1 MIPDASE
8 MANSLDAACQALHD
22 ANVLEDECWSCF
34 CSTVS
39 QLRAKKKELSW
50 YYSVSASNPLTFKP
64 IINDH
69 LSQIITPRIY
79 ATVEVDEAL
88 CEGKVP
94 PFVNLNSVIQ
104 VSGEDGRTIFRSH
117 MDMAEKNTNGQYQHA
132 PLFHLQLG
140 GHHPGADRKEE
151 LRLKEPRLPYPPIDL
166 LLACEIVVSN
176 FFPHEWRVLRSNP
189 SWITAICQSQQLC
202 LPAYIERLS
211 SCLNVS
217 SYTASQHLWADAW
230 GV

>member
-1 MIPDASE
+1 MIPDASL
-8 MANSLDAACQALHD
+8 MAQTLDAACQALLEV
-22 ANVLEDECWSCF
+22 NVLEDDCWSNV
-34 CSTVS
+34 CSTIS
-39 QLRAKKKELSW
+39 QLRAKKRELSW
-50 YYSVSASNPLTFKP
+50 NYSVNASHPLTFKS
-64 IINDH
+64 IFNDH
-69 LSQIITPRIY
+69 LNQNITPRIY
-79 ATVEVDEAL
+79 ATVEVNETLLDV
-88 CEGKVP
+88 KVP

-104 VSGEDGRTIFRSH
+104 VLGEDGRTIFRSH
-117 MDMAEKNTNGQYQHA
+117 MDMAEKNTNGHYQHA
-132 PLFHLQLG
+132 PLFHLQFG

-176 FFPHEWRVLRSNP
+176 FFPDEWRALRSNP

-217 SYTASQHLWADAW
+217 SYTASQHLWADVW
-230 GV
+230 GA